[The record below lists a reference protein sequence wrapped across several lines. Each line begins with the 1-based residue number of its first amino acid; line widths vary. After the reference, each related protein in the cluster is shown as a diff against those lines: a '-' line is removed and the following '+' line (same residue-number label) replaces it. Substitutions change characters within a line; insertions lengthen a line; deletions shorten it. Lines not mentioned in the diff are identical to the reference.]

1 MEAVRN
7 ERTGMWHLIGAR
19 GCGVDPAG
27 DAYGGVVDG
36 TWAEIRDTVDRDP
49 GERCSRCRWPPR

>member
-7 ERTGMWHLIGAR
+7 ERSGVWHLLGSR

-27 DAYGGVVDG
+27 DPYGEIVSGS
-36 TWAEIRDTVDRDP
+36 WAEIRDRVDRDP
-49 GERCSRCRWPPR
+49 GERCGRCRWPPR